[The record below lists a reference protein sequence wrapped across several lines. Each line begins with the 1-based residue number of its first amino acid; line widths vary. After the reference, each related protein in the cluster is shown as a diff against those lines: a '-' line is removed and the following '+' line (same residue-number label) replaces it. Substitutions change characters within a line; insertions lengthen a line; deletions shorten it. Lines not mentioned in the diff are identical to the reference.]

1 MERTPTE
8 KQLAYIQDLARQTN
22 TSLYTGNIRTVQEA
36 SKVIDDLKQKRSA
49 ARPPAKA
56 AYAARR

>member
-1 MERTPTE
+1 MERQPTE

-36 SKVIDDLKQKRSA
+36 SKVIDDLKQKRKA
-49 ARPPAKA
+49 AGAPVRA
-56 AYAARR
+56 AYARQR